1 VDIPLTSLVELT
13 EPQKSQSLYTA
24 KNAAQPVTIL
34 MKTSLNNILL
44 PILSLVVN
52 NIVQAWFQQH
62 CYRLGVFLQC
72 NSPGGGQVH
81 IPIKDT
87 AVNIGQP
94 K

>member
-1 VDIPLTSLVELT
+1 
-13 EPQKSQSLYTA
+13 
-24 KNAAQPVTIL
+24 
-34 MKTSLNNILL
+34 MLNNI
-44 PILSLVVN
+44 VN
-52 NIVQAWFQQH
+52 NKEQYGQQKIVQAWFQQH